1 MVMDPDRVDDVSHR
15 RLLFAKRMYE
25 HGLEHNR
32 SDDPFSKALAIHHFH
47 CAVETVLKAILMHYD
62 IRSEGQFNVGFEVLM
77 NEIDNHF
84 GTDGPRLPLRQQI
97 ANLNTVRN
105 LVQHHAYEGVQ
116 RAEELEGTALR
127 FLEVAAREY
136 FGLEFGDLSVVSQI
150 ANAEVREFLED
161 AQAYMKAGDY
171 VRSAAASV
179 IALKTATNLVRKPYQ
194 RDSFFSPFFVGA
206 RLGESGNLAKAVE
219 RTVQHV
225 NALQE
230 IIEMVCL
237 GVDYADYIHLCECAP
252 DCYQTLGATDNWQVA
267 HRTDPTYSLADA
279 RSAEQF
285 VVAVILDWERRGL
298 LSPAEKAGVPSRSR
312 TWDKFTYASPGEE
325 QEEGEQDTEE

>member
-179 IALKTATNLVRKPYQ
+179 I
-194 RDSFFSPFFVGA
+194 
-206 RLGESGNLAKAVE
+206 
-219 RTVQHV
+219 QHV